1 MESADPISQLS
12 ENLGETWPSIMQARQ
27 NARDKRQ
34 QFADAL
40 KRYDSE
46 DSSIVVYGSLAR
58 DEFTSKSDVDWTLLV
73 DGIALPEHNDVAL
86 EIARLIKDEEK
97 PPGKE
102 GTFGGLTFSNDLIH
116 RIGGS
121 DDANRNT
128 THRILLLL
136 ESAALGRRDARD
148 RVIKGI
154 LSRYGH
160 EDYGLIYSA
169 GPSNVPRFLQND
181 IARYWRTVAVDFAY
195 KQHQRGEKGWALRV
209 AKLRISRKLTYVS
222 GLLMCFSCEFE
233 KTEGLLAAASDPQS
247 KLHAFVEHLTK
258 YTNRTPLEVVARTV
272 LQYPELQEIARTL
285 FKVYDQ
291 FLGILN
297 DETKREYL
305 EKLPREKV
313 SGDTVYESVRSLSH
327 DFQASLDAMFFDENG
342 TDLPRLTKIYGVF

>member
-34 QFADAL
+34 QFADTL

-86 EIARLIKDEEK
+86 EIARLIEDEEK

-121 DDANRNT
+121 DDTNRNT

-154 LSRYGH
+154 LSRYVH

-233 KTEGLLAAASDPQS
+233 KTEELLAAASDPQS

-258 YTNRTPLEVVARTV
+258 YTNRTPLDVVARTV